1 MWGRVETIMNE
12 GQVEGTGPAQ
22 RNVEI
27 GVTLATALFGL
38 IVILGSRQVGIGW
51 GAEGPQSGF
60 FPFYLG
66 VIIVIGSAVNLIEAA
81 RKSSDKT
88 FADWSQLRQ
97 VLAITIPTAVYV
109 TVIPWV
115 GIYVSSFFLIG
126 LFMVWL
132 GNYRVWY
139 AFALSAA
146 IMIATYLVFERWF
159 LVPLPKGPLEDLLGL

>member
-1 MWGRVETIMNE
+1 MDQ
-12 GQVEGTGPAQ
+12 GQGAGPAQ
-22 RNVEI
+22 RSVEI
-27 GVTLATALFGL
+27 GVTVATALFGL
-38 IVILGSRQVGIGW
+38 IVILGSRAVGIGW

-66 VIIVIGSAVNLIEAA
+66 VIIMLGSAVNLAEAA
-81 RKSSDKT
+81 RKSSEKT

-97 VLAITIPTAVYV
+97 VLAVVVPTAVYV

-115 GIYVSSFFLIG
+115 GIYVSSFLLIG

-146 IMIATYLVFERWF
+146 IMITTYLIFEKWF
-159 LVPLPKGPLEDLLGL
+159 LVPLPKGPIEDFLGL

>member
-1 MWGRVETIMNE
+1 MTE
-12 GQVEGTGPAQ
+12 GQAQGAGPAQ
-22 RNVEI
+22 RSVEI
-27 GVTLATALFGL
+27 GVTIATALFGA
-38 IVILGSRQVGIGW
+38 IIILGSTQVGIGW

-66 VIIVIGSAVNLIEAA
+66 VIIMASSAVNLVEAA
-81 RKSSDKT
+81 RKRSDKT

-109 TVIPWV
+109 AVIPWV
-115 GIYVSSFFLIG
+115 GIYISSLFLIA

-146 IMIATYLVFERWF
+146 IIIATYLTFEKWF

>member
-1 MWGRVETIMNE
+1 MSE
-12 GQVEGTGPAQ
+12 GQAQGVGPAQ
-22 RNVEI
+22 RSVEI
-27 GVTLATALFGL
+27 GVTIATALFGA
-38 IVILGSRQVGIGW
+38 IVIVGSIDVGIGW

-66 VIIVIGSAVNLIEAA
+66 VIIMAASVVNLLEAA

-97 VLAITIPTAVYV
+97 VLAITIPAAVYV
-109 TVIPWV
+109 AVIPWV
-115 GIYVSSFFLIG
+115 GIYVSSFFLIA

-146 IMIATYLVFERWF
+146 IIIATYLTFEKWF
-159 LVPLPKGPLEDLLGL
+159 LVPLPKGPLEDFLGL

>member
-1 MWGRVETIMNE
+1 MSE
-12 GQVEGTGPAQ
+12 GQGQGAGPAQ
-22 RNVEI
+22 RSVEI
-27 GVTLATALFGL
+27 GVTIATALFGAII
-38 IVILGSRQVGIGW
+38 IVGSMQVGIGW
-51 GAEGPQSGF
+51 GAEGPKSGF

-66 VIIVIGSAVNLIEAA
+66 VIIIASSAANLLEAA
-81 RKSSDKT
+81 RKGSDKT

-115 GIYVSSFFLIG
+115 GIYVSSLFLIA

-146 IMIATYLVFERWF
+146 VIIATYLTFEKWF
-159 LVPLPKGPLEDLLGL
+159 LVPLPKGPFEDFFSL

>member
-1 MWGRVETIMNE
+1 MNE
-12 GQVEGTGPAQ
+12 GQVQGAGPAQ
-22 RNVEI
+22 RSVEI
-27 GVTLATALFGL
+27 GVTIATALFGL
-38 IVILGSRQVGIGW
+38 IIILGSMQVGIGW
-51 GAEGPQSGF
+51 GAEGPKSGF

-66 VIIVIGSAVNLIEAA
+66 VIIMAASAVNLLEAA
-81 RKSSDKT
+81 RKSGEKN

-115 GIYVSSFFLIG
+115 GIYVSSLVLIA

-139 AFALSAA
+139 AFTLSAV
-146 IMIATYLVFERWF
+146 IIVATYLTFEKWF
-159 LVPLPKGPLEDLLGL
+159 LVPLPKGWFEDLLGL

>member
-1 MWGRVETIMNE
+1 VETIMTE
-12 GQVEGTGPAQ
+12 GQAHGAGPAQ
-22 RNVEI
+22 RSVEI
-27 GVTLATALFGL
+27 GMTIATALFGA
-38 IVILGSRQVGIGW
+38 IIILGSMQVGIGW

-66 VIIVIGSAVNLIEAA
+66 VIIIAGSAVNLLEAA

-115 GIYVSSFFLIG
+115 GIYVSSLFLIA

-146 IMIATYLVFERWF
+146 IIVATYLTFEKWF
-159 LVPLPKGPLEDLLGL
+159 LVPLPKGPLEDFFGL

>member
-1 MWGRVETIMNE
+1 MDE
-12 GQVEGTGPAQ
+12 GQAAGPAQ

-27 GVTLATALFGL
+27 GVTVVTALFGL

-66 VIIVIGSAVNLIEAA
+66 VIIMLGSAVNLVEAT
-81 RKSSDKT
+81 RKSGEKI
-88 FADWSQLRQ
+88 FADWGQLRQ
-97 VLAITIPTAVYV
+97 VLAVVVPTAVYV

-126 LFMVWL
+126 LFMMWL
-132 GNYRVWY
+132 GSYRIWY
-139 AFALSAA
+139 AFTLSAV
-146 IMIATYLVFERWF
+146 IMIATYLTFEKWF
-159 LVPLPKGPLEDLLGL
+159 LVPLPKGPFEDFLGL

>member
-1 MWGRVETIMNE
+1 MDQ
-12 GQVEGTGPAQ
+12 GQGQGAGPAQ
-22 RNVEI
+22 RSVEV
-27 GVTLATALFGL
+27 GVTIATALFGL
-38 IVILGSRQVGIGW
+38 IVILGSRAVGTGW

-66 VIIVIGSAVNLIEAA
+66 VIIMVGSVVNLLEAA
-81 RKSSDKT
+81 RKSGDKT

-97 VLAITIPTAVYV
+97 VLAVVIPTAVYV
-109 TVIPWV
+109 TVIPWI
-115 GIYVSSFFLIG
+115 GIYVSSFLLIG

-132 GNYRVWY
+132 GNYRPWY

-146 IMIATYLVFERWF
+146 IMISTYLVFERWF

>member
-1 MWGRVETIMNE
+1 MTE
-12 GQVEGTGPAQ
+12 GQAQGAGPAQ
-22 RNVEI
+22 RSVEI
-27 GVTLATALFGL
+27 GVAIATALFGV
-38 IVILGSRQVGIGW
+38 IVIVGSMQVGVGW

-66 VIIVIGSAVNLIEAA
+66 VIIMASSAVNMLEAA
-81 RKSSDKT
+81 RKRSDKT

-109 TVIPWV
+109 AVIPWV
-115 GIYVSSFFLIG
+115 GIYVSSLFLIA

-132 GNYRVWY
+132 GNYRIWY
-139 AFALSAA
+139 AAALSAA
-146 IMIATYLVFERWF
+146 IIIATYLTFEKWF

>member
-1 MWGRVETIMNE
+1 MDE
-12 GQVEGTGPAQ
+12 GQAQGAGPAQ
-22 RNVEI
+22 RSVEI
-27 GVTLATALFGL
+27 GVAIAAALFGL
-38 IVILGSRQVGIGW
+38 IVILGSREVGIGW

-66 VIIVIGSAVNLIEAA
+66 VIIVVGSGVNLLEAA
-81 RKSSDKT
+81 RKSGDKT

-97 VLAITIPTAVYV
+97 VLAITVPTAVYV
-109 TVIPWV
+109 AVIPYV

-146 IMIATYLVFERWF
+146 IMIATYLVFEKWF
-159 LVPLPKGPLEDLLGL
+159 LVPLPKGPFEDFLGL

>member
-1 MWGRVETIMNE
+1 MDE
-12 GQVEGTGPAQ
+12 GQAAGPAQ

-27 GVTLATALFGL
+27 GVTVATALFGL

-66 VIIVIGSAVNLIEAA
+66 VIIMIGSALNLIEAM
-81 RKSSDKT
+81 RKSGEKL
-88 FADWSQLRQ
+88 FADWSQLQQ
-97 VLAITIPTAVYV
+97 VLSVVIPTVVYV
-109 TVIPWV
+109 AVIPQI

-126 LFMVWL
+126 LCMVWL
-132 GNYRVWY
+132 GRYRVWY

-146 IMIATYLVFERWF
+146 IMIATYLTFEKWF
-159 LVPLPKGPLEDLLGL
+159 LVPLPKGPFEDFLGL